1 MQSIIK
7 FGVIYLSS
15 NLFLMP
21 NLLSESIN
29 KFELKEIP
37 NFNLEN
43 IRKKIPSINDP
54 FKSEDDYRYSQNPF
68 ENLSINLIGLFKI
81 NNEINAMIRTNKGID
96 NYQVGDIISN
106 KAKIKE
112 ISIINKEIIVS
123 DGIKNYSYKLDNQ

>member
-1 MQSIIK
+1 
-7 FGVIYLSS
+7 
-15 NLFLMP
+15 MP